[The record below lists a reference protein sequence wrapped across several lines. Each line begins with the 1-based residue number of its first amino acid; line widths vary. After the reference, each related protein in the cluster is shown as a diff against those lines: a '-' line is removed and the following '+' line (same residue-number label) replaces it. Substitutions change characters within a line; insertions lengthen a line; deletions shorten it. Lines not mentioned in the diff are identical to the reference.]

1 LKTEA
6 NKTSASGEWKHL
18 VGCMVEVRHRG
29 HPLRSGVVE
38 QVSSDSSIMWL
49 LFDGVHGRQII
60 MKTDPYEIHILG

>member
-1 LKTEA
+1 
-6 NKTSASGEWKHL
+6 
-18 VGCMVEVRHRG
+18 MVEVRHRG